1 MRQAADASVAE
12 QLTIA
17 PACAGV
23 IAATTAAER
32 SGFDTFHVV
41 NPHYTD
47 GVSLDRIVDW
57 VESAG
62 YPVSPPLLPPM
73 QGTLGEQKQ

>member
-1 MRQAADASVAE
+1 M
-12 QLTIA
+12 
-17 PACAGV
+17 

-62 YPVSPPLLPPM
+62 YPVSHPYSLSPAPAPFCFAM
-73 QGTLGEQKQ
+73 P